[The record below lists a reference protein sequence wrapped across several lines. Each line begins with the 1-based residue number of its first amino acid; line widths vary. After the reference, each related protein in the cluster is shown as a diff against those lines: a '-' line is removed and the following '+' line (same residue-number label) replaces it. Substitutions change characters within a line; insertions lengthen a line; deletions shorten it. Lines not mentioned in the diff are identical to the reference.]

1 MRNYSLVPSSYSKRA
16 IFDDPDTRVQMEAL
30 DGFEK
35 LRRDRE
41 QRVLQQVIDRQPD
54 SRVRREAA
62 EHLRDR
68 RQ

>member
-1 MRNYSLVPSSYSKRA
+1 
-16 IFDDPDTRVQMEAL
+16 MEAL